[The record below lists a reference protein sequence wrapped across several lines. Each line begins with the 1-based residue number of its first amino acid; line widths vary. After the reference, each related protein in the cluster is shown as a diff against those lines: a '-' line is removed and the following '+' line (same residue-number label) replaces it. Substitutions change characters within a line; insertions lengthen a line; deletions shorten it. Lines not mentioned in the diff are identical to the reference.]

1 MTRILSIFSAAVLT
15 LALLTVVAFAGIVEK
30 TLRVDGMTCDGCSS
44 SVEHALKKVDGV
56 VEAEAKHGSKGTVRV
71 KFDDQK
77 VGLAKI
83 KQVINDTGFKVV
95 DK

>member
-1 MTRILSIFSAAVLT
+1 MTKIFSVFSTIVLT
-15 LALLTVVAFAGIVEK
+15 LALLTVVAFAGITEK

-44 SVEHALKKVDGV
+44 SVEHALKKLEGV
-56 VEAEAKHGSKGTVRV
+56 VEAEATHGSKGTVRV

-77 VGLAKI
+77 VGLAEI

>member
-1 MTRILSIFSAAVLT
+1 MTRIFSVFSAVVLT
-15 LALLTVVAFAGIVEK
+15 LALLTVVAFAGITEK
-30 TLRVDGMTCDGCSS
+30 TLRVNGMTCDGCSS

-56 VEAEAKHGSKGTVRV
+56 VEAEARHGAKGTVRV
-71 KFDDQK
+71 KYDDQK
-77 VGLAKI
+77 IGLAKI

>member
-1 MTRILSIFSAAVLT
+1 MTRIFSVFSTTLLT
-15 LALLTVVAFAGIVEK
+15 LTLLTVVALAGITEK
-30 TLRVDGMTCDGCSS
+30 TLRVNGMTCDGCSS
-44 SVEHALKKVDGV
+44 SVEQALKKVEGV
-56 VEAEAKHGSKGTVRV
+56 VEVTATHGSKGTVRV
-71 KFDDQK
+71 KYDDQK

>member
-1 MTRILSIFSAAVLT
+1 MTRIISVFSIVILT
-15 LALLTVVAFAGIVEK
+15 LTLLTVVAFAAITEK
-30 TLRVDGMTCDGCSS
+30 TLRVNGMTCDGCSS
-44 SVEHALKKVDGV
+44 SVEHALKKVEGV
-56 VEAEAKHGSKGTVRV
+56 LEVTATHGSKGTVRI
-71 KFDDQK
+71 KYDDQR

>member
-15 LALLTVVAFAGIVEK
+15 LTLLTVVAFAGITEK

-56 VEAEAKHGSKGTVRV
+56 VEAEAKYGTKGTVRV
-71 KFDDQK
+71 KYDDQK

>member
-15 LALLTVVAFAGIVEK
+15 LTLLTVVAFAAITEK
-30 TLRVDGMTCDGCSS
+30 TLRVDGMTCGGCSS
-44 SVEHALKKVDGV
+44 SVEQALKKVEGV
-56 VEAEAKHGSKGTVRV
+56 VEVEATHGAKGTVRV
-71 KFDDQK
+71 KYDDQK

>member
-1 MTRILSIFSAAVLT
+1 MTKIFSVFSAVFLT
-15 LALLTVVAFAGIVEK
+15 LALSAVAAFAAINEK
-30 TLRVDGMTCDGCSS
+30 TLRVDGMTCGGCSS
-44 SVEHALKKVDGV
+44 SVEQAIKKLDGV
-56 VEAEAKHGSKGTVRV
+56 VEVEAKPDPKGTVRV
-71 KFDDQK
+71 KYDDQK

>member
-15 LALLTVVAFAGIVEK
+15 LTLLTVVAFASITEK
-30 TLRVDGMTCDGCSS
+30 TLRVDGMTCGGCSS
-44 SVEHALKKVDGV
+44 SVEQALKKVEGV
-56 VEAEAKHGSKGTVRV
+56 VEVTATHGTKGTVRV
-71 KFDDQK
+71 KYDDQK

>member
-1 MTRILSIFSAAVLT
+1 MARIFSVFSAIVLT
-15 LALLTVVAFAGIVEK
+15 LALLTVVAFASITEK
-30 TLRVDGMTCDGCSS
+30 TLRVDGMTCGGCSFA
-44 SVEHALKKVDGV
+44 VEQALKKVEGV
-56 VEAEAKHGSKGTVRV
+56 AEVEATHSPKGTVRV

>member
-1 MTRILSIFSAAVLT
+1 MTRIISMFTAVVLSLT
-15 LALLTVVAFAGIVEK
+15 LLTIVAFAGITEK

-44 SVEHALKKVDGV
+44 SVEHALKKVEGV

-71 KFDDQK
+71 KFDDQR
-77 VGLAKI
+77 VGQAKI